1 MNIRDRIKAIDDEY
15 SESEIYLEYG
25 LPSLMLYEP
34 TPYKNLIVDINI
46 ERDKYTATEDRM
58 KFISLYK
65 QVYLAQRKKL
75 KAILAGIEARTI
87 AIFPEPMKEEMIGFW
102 GDTRRYDDSISNVE
116 NLYSYAAACI
126 RRALNDTDEEIYLL
140 RHYPSV
146 YYNYPNSYIGGEF
159 SYRYENEVLIYNKV
173 NILTDGMHHFKL

>member
-65 QVYLAQRKKL
+65 QGACGHFFRPLC
-75 KAILAGIEARTI
+75 
-87 AIFPEPMKEEMIGFW
+87 
-102 GDTRRYDDSISNVE
+102 
-116 NLYSYAAACI
+116 LYSF
-126 RRALNDTDEEIYLL
+126 
-140 RHYPSV
+140 
-146 YYNYPNSYIGGEF
+146 YNLE
-159 SYRYENEVLIYNKV
+159 
-173 NILTDGMHHFKL
+173 D

>member
-102 GDTRRYDDSISNVE
+102 VIPDDMM
-116 NLYSYAAACI
+116 I
-126 RRALNDTDEEIYLL
+126 RFRMSKTFTAML
-140 RHYPSV
+140 RHV
-146 YYNYPNSYIGGEF
+146 LEELLMIQMKKYI
-159 SYRYENEVLIYNKV
+159 Y
-173 NILTDGMHHFKL
+173 

>member
-65 QVYLAQRKKL
+65 GK
-75 KAILAGIEARTI
+75 
-87 AIFPEPMKEEMIGFW
+87 
-102 GDTRRYDDSISNVE
+102 N
-116 NLYSYAAACI
+116 
-126 RRALNDTDEEIYLL
+126 
-140 RHYPSV
+140 
-146 YYNYPNSYIGGEF
+146 
-159 SYRYENEVLIYNKV
+159 
-173 NILTDGMHHFKL
+173 